1 MHLVLFLCSPNTFVV
16 LTYTLQCCLWE
27 KCIMR
32 TDASMVYIVVIF
44 KIKNSLTVLYQ
55 EFGRNLIGGKWPQI
69 CEDILSTLFLISMEN
84 IHCTCAP
91 KCLGISVLFL
101 MLKMLMLISIKT
113 YVVLIEF
120 KAIIHT
126 MQYHLSAIKNKIDSQ
141 TGPQEMFLYIF

>member
-1 MHLVLFLCSPNTFVV
+1 
-16 LTYTLQCCLWE
+16 
-27 KCIMR
+27 
-32 TDASMVYIVVIF
+32 
-44 KIKNSLTVLYQ
+44 
-55 EFGRNLIGGKWPQI
+55 
-69 CEDILSTLFLISMEN
+69 MEN